1 MVSFVRKIWIALQSL
16 VKSTGLSDAFFRRGG
31 PPALG
36 LCVKYDRL
44 EFVLLAPKDCRIQE
58 SIELDASTD
67 LNQACQSVVDMCH
80 SVLGPDVGS
89 VACWIGTDRADSLTP
104 AITSRIT
111 SRRWLRPVIDLSTA
125 QVLAQILTTH
135 LAELSDRQMSDS
147 NLGGAPDEDWLEIAH
162 AQSAPAMDYSL
173 LSDEPAS
180 EPRSLFAWL
189 WWAPKDAED
198 ELRSILASDRFVVTG
213 LAPNGTGLYRGL
225 REIWRH
231 KASQIDELAGRWALL
246 DIEPSGSAAGSHL
259 WWFLGSRFCH
269 LDRLDIASEHTDVVA
284 ACATRLNDADGALVV
299 WRAAACSG
307 CALSHNHRVF
317 DHALNPWDGDGMA
330 VLPEYS
336 EPGVIALGLALQARA
351 PKTSDWCHEVD
362 MPVINL
368 LPWRGAALQQRRRG
382 FTLQLAVVA
391 CLTLAGFIYWSSLL
405 QAQVTNERTNLAD
418 AQKAYDQAISARAKN
433 DRVRANLDL
442 AQQSAERL
450 IQVATSGNF
459 QLARLHF
466 LLSSL
471 PDCLGVD
478 AVATAHSSASVSGI
492 VSDASAVT
500 SLAADLFE
508 GFDVSSQF
516 SLDEW
521 PTLVI
526 GEQSVF
532 GATATQESTNV
543 SLRLSFAQTSAP
555 DDVPAETDKPSG

>member
-1 MVSFVRKIWIALQSL
+1 M
-16 VKSTGLSDAFFRRGG
+16 GLSDAFLRGG
-31 PPALG
+31 NSPALG
-36 LCVKYDRL
+36 LCVKFDRL
-44 EFVLLAPKDCRIQE
+44 EFVLLAPKDRWIHE
-58 SIELDASTD
+58 SIELGASTD
-67 LNQACQSVVDMCH
+67 LDQACQRVFDICQ
-80 SVLGPDVGS
+80 SVLGPNVGS

-173 LSDEPAS
+173 LPDEPAS

-198 ELRSILASDRFVVTG
+198 ELRGILASGHFVVTG
-213 LAPNGTGLYRGL
+213 LAPNGTALYRGL
-225 REIWRH
+225 RELWRH
-231 KASQIDELAGRWALL
+231 RGTRADELSGRWALL
-246 DIEPSGSAAGSHL
+246 DLEPSGSAAGSYL

-269 LDRLDIASEHTDVVA
+269 WERLDIAAEHSDVIA
-284 ACATRLNDADGALVV
+284 AVATRLNDAGGALVV
-299 WRAAACSG
+299 WRAAAGSG
-307 CALSHNHRVF
+307 CALSHTQRVF
-317 DHALNPWDGDGMA
+317 DHALNPWGGNGMA

-336 EPGVIALGLALQARA
+336 VPGVIALGLALQART
-351 PKTSDWCHEVD
+351 PKTSDWYHEVD

-368 LPWRGAALQQRRRG
+368 LPWRGEALQQRRRG
-382 FTLQLAVVA
+382 FALQLVAVA
-391 CLTLAGFIYWSSLL
+391 CLTLAGFVYWGSLL
-405 QAQVTNERTNLAD
+405 QAQVTNERTKLAD
-418 AQKAYDQAISARAKN
+418 AQKAYDRAISAQAKN
-433 DRVRANLDL
+433 DRLQANLDL

-471 PDCLGVD
+471 PSCLDVD

-508 GFDVSSQF
+508 GFDASSQF

-521 PTLVI
+521 PVLVI
-526 GEQSVF
+526 GERPIL
-532 GATATQESTNV
+532 GATVTQESTNF
-543 SLRLSFAQTSAP
+543 SLRLSFAQTATP
-555 DDVPAETDKPSG
+555 DDAPAATDKPSG